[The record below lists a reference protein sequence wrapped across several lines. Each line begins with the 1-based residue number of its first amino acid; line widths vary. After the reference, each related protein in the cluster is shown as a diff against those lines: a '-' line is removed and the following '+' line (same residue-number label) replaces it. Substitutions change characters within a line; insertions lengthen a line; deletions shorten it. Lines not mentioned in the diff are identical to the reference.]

1 MKIAIKL
8 AVLNSNVTFVTKKAF
23 CRPLLP
29 AVPLRKLTI
38 FVMTFPSKRSFFIE
52 IVAYS
57 EITLLANSS
66 YHDTEQN
73 LPRHSIFNR
82 DPGVAK
88 TTEGIVAPIHL
99 DPLSI
104 QLEIPEIPVRNQME
118 RTLSARSDRN
128 IWDQL

>member
-1 MKIAIKL
+1 MKIATKL

-23 CRPLLP
+23 CCPLLP
-29 AVPLRKLTI
+29 AVPLRKLAI
-38 FVMTFPSKRSFFIE
+38 FVTTFPSKRSFFIE

-88 TTEGIVAPIHL
+88 TTEGIAAPIHL
-99 DPLSI
+99 GAFLSI
-104 QLEIPEIPVRNQME
+104 EIPEIPVRNQME
-118 RTLSARSDRN
+118 RTLSVRSDRN